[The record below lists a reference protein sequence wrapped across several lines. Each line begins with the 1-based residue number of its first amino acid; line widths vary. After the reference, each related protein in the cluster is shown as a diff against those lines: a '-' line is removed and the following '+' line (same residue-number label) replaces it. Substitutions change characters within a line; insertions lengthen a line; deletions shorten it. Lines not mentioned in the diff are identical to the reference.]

1 MEEWFDVSEAKP
13 PKIGRYLVNIVNYIR
28 NFGELTKMEV
38 AIFNDDRFWDSSI
51 EAIKGVT
58 HWMFLPNE
66 PDFEG
71 ANQMKKLLQECA

>member
-13 PKIGRYLVNIVNYIR
+13 PKIGRYLVNIVNCIK

-66 PDFEG
+66 PTNDD
-71 ANQMKKLLQECA
+71 ANMMKNILQECA